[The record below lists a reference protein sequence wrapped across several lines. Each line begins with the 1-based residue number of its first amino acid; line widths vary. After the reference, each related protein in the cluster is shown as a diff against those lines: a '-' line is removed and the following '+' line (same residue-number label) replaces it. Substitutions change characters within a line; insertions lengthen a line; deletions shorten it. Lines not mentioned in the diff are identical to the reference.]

1 MNAPMNAPPQFPKQ
15 APTQL
20 PLPARYTA
28 TAIALHWLIALLLL
42 GQFAF
47 GLMLEDIPRGTPER
61 GYYVNLHKSSGIVIG
76 LLILLRLG
84 WRLAHKPPP
93 LPASTPSWQRR
104 AARFSHI
111 ALYVCM
117 LALPLSGYLGSN
129 FSKHG
134 VKFFNVVRWAPWGP
148 DDQALYAFFNGAH
161 RLFAL
166 LLALLVAIHV
176 LAVAKHMLVDRDRLL
191 LRMWPRMSSRIWPKP
206 GAPDVDTPF
215 NHPMETR

>member
-1 MNAPMNAPPQFPKQ
+1 MNARTPFPKQ
-15 APTQL
+15 APTQG

-28 TAIALHWLIALLLL
+28 TAITLHWLIALLLL

-47 GLMLEDIPRGTPER
+47 GLALEDIPRGTPER

-104 AARFSHI
+104 AAWFSHV
-111 ALYVCM
+111 ALYLSM
-117 LALPLSGYLGSN
+117 IALPLSGYLASN
-129 FSKHG
+129 FSRHG
-134 VKFFNVVRWAPWGP
+134 VKFFNAVRWAPWGP
-148 DDQALYAFFNGAH
+148 DDKALYAFFNGAH
-161 RLFAL
+161 HLFAL
-166 LLALLVAIHV
+166 LLALLVAVHV

-191 LRMWPRMSSRIWPKP
+191 LRMWPRMRSQRGDP
-206 GAPDVDTPF
+206 ALDTHF
-215 NHPMETR
+215 NPMETR